1 MNEIENNTSFSDEE
15 EISLID
21 LFSVLIKHRF
31 LICCGTILAFILAVV
46 LLFIVP
52 MAKKDLKRN
61 VTIEYSTKFSV
72 SKTTVAFP
80 ASCIFVVLALITD
93 CIIPCMKVVR
103 HIYTNV
109 IAKYPITLPDISI
122 NALTVFTPSMFD
134 PTLVTKYDT
143 IIPIKKYANSKTNCT
158 TTISAIL
165 NTLEI
170 IYSFVL
176 IEVRIYSIDFDIFS

>member
-1 MNEIENNTSFSDEE
+1 
-15 EISLID
+15 
-21 LFSVLIKHRF
+21 
-31 LICCGTILAFILAVV
+31 
-46 LLFIVP
+46 
-52 MAKKDLKRN
+52 
-61 VTIEYSTKFSV
+61 
-72 SKTTVAFP
+72 
-80 ASCIFVVLALITD
+80 
-93 CIIPCMKVVR
+93 MKVVR

-122 NALTVFTPSMFD
+122 EALTVCTPSIFA

-143 IIPIKKYANSKTNCT
+143 IIPIKKYAISKTNCT